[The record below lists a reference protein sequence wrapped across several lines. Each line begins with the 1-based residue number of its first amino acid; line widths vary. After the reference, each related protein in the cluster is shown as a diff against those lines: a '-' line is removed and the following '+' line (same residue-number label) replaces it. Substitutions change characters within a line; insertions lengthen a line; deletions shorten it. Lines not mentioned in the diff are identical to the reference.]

1 MDPFSQMMY
10 QYYVYSSMRG
20 LIPIPMMNNNNY
32 IYQMNVGQN
41 DITLANEANYKNNE
55 KKKFGTL
62 ASRSVLPIS
71 ANRNGNFFEYRQDNY
86 INRKGSFFFS

>member
-55 KKKFGTL
+55 KKKFGRIL
-62 ASRSVLPIS
+62 IIYPGVIGLKYVNKLVCR
-71 ANRNGNFFEYRQDNY
+71 G
-86 INRKGSFFFS
+86 